1 MKYSVVW
8 RPFAQHQLATIWLRA
23 ADRQSVTDASDEID
37 RHLRRDA
44 DQIGTPDERGWRILV
59 VPPLVATFE
68 VSVADC
74 KATVLAVRYNP

>member
-37 RHLRRDA
+37 RAFAAR
-44 DQIGTPDERGWRILV
+44 
-59 VPPLVATFE
+59 
-68 VSVADC
+68 C
-74 KATVLAVRYNP
+74 